1 MADNATTDHGEIRRW
16 AEERNAVPTV
26 VRSTHDA
33 EGSGILRFDLPG
45 YDPGDELEEVSWHEF
60 FEIFEDNELA
70 LVYQDETGSGEHS
83 NFSKFVSR

>member
-1 MADNATTDHGEIRRW
+1 MAENTTTDHGEIRRW

-26 VRSTHDA
+26 VRSTHDE

-60 FEIFEDNELA
+60 FQIFEENELA
-70 LVYQDETGSGEHS
+70 LVYQDETGSGEQS